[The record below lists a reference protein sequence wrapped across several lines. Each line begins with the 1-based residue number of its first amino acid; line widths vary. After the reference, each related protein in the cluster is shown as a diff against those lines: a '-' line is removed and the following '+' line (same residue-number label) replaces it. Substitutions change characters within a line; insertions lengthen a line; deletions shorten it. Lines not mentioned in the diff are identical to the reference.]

1 RQRRRPR
8 RSQPDR
14 RRRRGLRPP
23 VVRDRRGPESGREL
37 AAGGPG
43 LQRLAGIRDERPRRG
58 CRLLGAHHG
67 PVAPAPAVP
76 SPQPPPPPVLTP
88 PHSRRRLLQRPPA
101 RAHPTPQPQ
110 AGAPEVT
117 VATWPSAPT
126 ASVWGRG
133 QDP

>member
-1 RQRRRPR
+1 
-8 RSQPDR
+8 DR

-76 SPQPPPPPVLTP
+76 SPQPPPPPAPHP
-88 PHSRRRLLQRPPA
+88 P
-101 RAHPTPQPQ
+101 PQPQ
-110 AGAPEVT
+110 A
-117 VATWPSAPT
+117 VAATPPRPCSPHPA
-126 ASVWGRG
+126 AAGGCCRSHR
-133 QDP
+133 